1 MSDLGRRFANGD
13 DDAYTSVVEQYS
25 RKVYALCYR
34 ILRDEEDAKDM
45 VQEVFVRIYSK
56 RDSFRGRSS
65 LYTWIYRIA
74 LNMCFSHLKRRKA
87 KTVPLEDVEPMLA
100 AKENAGPDRSCE
112 LRALVG
118 GALESLPPK
127 QRAVF
132 SMRFYDKMS
141 FKDIAEAMG
150 TSIGAAKANHH
161 FAVEKLREMLSGVD
175 DR

>member
-1 MSDLGRRFANGD
+1 
-13 DDAYTSVVEQYS
+13 
-25 RKVYALCYR
+25 
-34 ILRDEEDAKDM
+34 
-45 VQEVFVRIYSK
+45 VRMYSK

-175 DR
+175 GR